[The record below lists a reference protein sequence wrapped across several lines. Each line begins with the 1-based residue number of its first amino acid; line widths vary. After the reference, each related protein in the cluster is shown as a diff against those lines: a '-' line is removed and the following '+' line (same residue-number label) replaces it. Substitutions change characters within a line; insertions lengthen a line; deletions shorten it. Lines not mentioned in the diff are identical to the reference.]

1 MRIVIIGVI
10 CEECMYLDELRVK
23 GFRCFD
29 EEFKIPFSPGLNVIV
44 GENGAGKTAII
55 SAIRQLFQDSESG
68 RYSISQDD
76 FYSAFT
82 QGSPIAP
89 SFSIKAHFKG
99 LDSDEKVA
107 LLPWSGG
114 TDTAVLNL
122 QAENREVRGRY
133 KKLVW
138 GGSSRSTQ
146 FDPELLDLIQCIYLP
161 PLRDAESKLTNG
173 RQSRLSKLLKA
184 INRKELK
191 ECKKNNTPHP
201 LEEQFKNFNDTLV
214 TDESLSIKGANELIT
229 EHLVNAIG
237 HHFGQ
242 KTRIQFAESDFTKI
256 AESLTL
262 LFFPDMSADDQ
273 DLFRSLNQNS
283 LGYNNLLYIA
293 SILAELTLN
302 DDDGEDEQPLFK
314 LLLIEEPEA
323 HLHPQ
328 LQIRLL
334 NYLKSVADKN
344 NNVQVIVT
352 SHSTVLASSVEIDS
366 IIHLSKSSSPTA
378 TPLRSCGLPDGS
390 IQFINRW
397 LDVTKSNLLFAS
409 GLILVEGIAEQML
422 FPILA
427 KEVLKEQS
435 DGKKNLEDLG
445 VSTINLNGIYFKHFI
460 RLYCNLTGLEDEE
473 DQEGLNIPVR
483 CAGVTDLDPPKKQT
497 IQVASEEN
505 EDETI
510 DKEID
515 FIPHDS
521 HLLEGMNHAIKLVDS
536 INSSEHARLFVSKY
550 KTLEYDLA
558 MEGNNVA
565 IMAEVVASLWPKP
578 KTGNSDVIDTL
589 NQIAGQEWTT
599 KTSEEKSVSAH
610 EILKRIDDVKVG
622 KGIFA
627 QVFTDKI
634 EKEKLNISVPKYIED
649 AILWSCSLEKT
660 EEQE

>member
-1 MRIVIIGVI
+1 
-10 CEECMYLDELRVK
+10 MYLDELRVK

-191 ECKKNNTPHP
+191 ECRKNNTPHP

-214 TDESLSIKGANELIT
+214 TDESLSIKGANKLIT

-262 LFFPDMSADDQ
+262 LFFPDMTADDQ
-273 DLFRSLNQNS
+273 DLFRSLSQNS

-302 DDDGEDEQPLFK
+302 DDDGEDEQLLFK

-397 LDVTKSNLLFAS
+397 LGVTKSNLLFAS

-435 DGKKNLEDLG
+435 DGKRNLEDLG

-460 RLYCNLTGLEDEE
+460 RLYCNLTDLEDEE

-510 DKEID
+510 DKEVD

-536 INSSEHARLFVSKY
+536 INSSENARLFVSKY

-565 IMAEVVASLWPKP
+565 LMAEVVASLWPKP
-578 KTGNSDVIDTL
+578 KTGNSTVIDTL

-610 EILKRIDDVKVG
+610 EILKRIDDDKVG
-622 KGIFA
+622 KGLFA

-634 EKEKLNISVPKYIED
+634 EKEKLSISVPKYIED
-649 AILWSCSLEKT
+649 AILWACSLEKT

>member
-1 MRIVIIGVI
+1 
-10 CEECMYLDELRVK
+10 MYLSELRVK

-89 SFSIKAHFKG
+89 SFLIKAHFNG
-99 LDSDEKVA
+99 LDSDEKIA

-114 TDTAVLNL
+114 TDSAALNL

-138 GGSSRSTQ
+138 GGSSRSSQ

-184 INRKELK
+184 INRNTLK
-191 ECKKNNTPHP
+191 ECRINNTPHP
-201 LEEQFKNFNDTLV
+201 LEEQFKSFNDTLV

-229 EHLVNAIG
+229 EHLVKAIG

-273 DLFRSLNQNS
+273 DLFRSLSQNS

-302 DDDGEDEQPLFK
+302 DDDGEDEQPLLK

-334 NYLKSVADKN
+334 NHLKSVADKN

-390 IQFINRW
+390 TQFINRW

-445 VSTINLNGIYFKHFI
+445 VSIINLNGIYFKHFI
-460 RLYCNLTGLEDEE
+460 RLYCNLTDLEDEE

-510 DKEID
+510 DKEVD

-536 INSSEHARLFVSKY
+536 INSSENARLFVSKY

-565 IMAEVVASLWPKP
+565 LMAEVVASLWPKP
-578 KTGNSDVIDTL
+578 KTRNSTVIETL
-589 NQIAGQEWTT
+589 NQIVGQDWTT

-610 EILKRIDDVKVG
+610 EILKRIDDDKVG

-634 EKEKLNISVPKYIED
+634 EKEKLSISVPKYIED
-649 AILWSCSLEKT
+649 AILWACSLEKIG
-660 EEQE
+660 EQE

>member
-1 MRIVIIGVI
+1 MAYKCIGVI

-191 ECKKNNTPHP
+191 ECRKNNTPHP

-214 TDESLSIKGANELIT
+214 TDESLSIKGANKLIA

-262 LFFPDMSADDQ
+262 LFFPDMTADDQ
-273 DLFRSLNQNS
+273 DLFRSLSQNS

-435 DGKKNLEDLG
+435 DGKRNLEDLG

-460 RLYCNLTGLEDEE
+460 RLYCNLTDLEDEE

-510 DKEID
+510 DKEVD

-536 INSSEHARLFVSKY
+536 INSSENARLFVSKY

-565 IMAEVVASLWPKP
+565 LMAEVVASLWPKP
-578 KTGNSDVIDTL
+578 KTGNSTVIDTL

-610 EILKRIDDVKVG
+610 EILKRIDDDKVG
-622 KGIFA
+622 KGLFA

-634 EKEKLNISVPKYIED
+634 EKEKLSISVPKYIED
-649 AILWSCSLEKT
+649 AILWACSLEKT

>member
-1 MRIVIIGVI
+1 
-10 CEECMYLDELRVK
+10 MYLDELRVK

-107 LLPWSGG
+107 LLPWSGS

-191 ECKKNNTPHP
+191 ECRKNNTPHP

-214 TDESLSIKGANELIT
+214 TDESLSIKGANKLIT

-262 LFFPDMSADDQ
+262 LFFPDMTADDQ
-273 DLFRSLNQNS
+273 DLFRSLSQNS

-314 LLLIEEPEA
+314 VLLIEEPEA

-460 RLYCNLTGLEDEE
+460 RLYCNLTDLEDEE

-510 DKEID
+510 DKEVD

-536 INSSEHARLFVSKY
+536 INSSENARLFVSKY

-565 IMAEVVASLWPKP
+565 LMAEVVASLWPKP
-578 KTGNSDVIDTL
+578 KTGNSTVIDTL

-610 EILKRIDDVKVG
+610 EILKRIDDDKVG
-622 KGIFA
+622 KGLFA

-634 EKEKLNISVPKYIED
+634 EKEKLSISVPKYIED
-649 AILWSCSLEKT
+649 AILWACSLEKT